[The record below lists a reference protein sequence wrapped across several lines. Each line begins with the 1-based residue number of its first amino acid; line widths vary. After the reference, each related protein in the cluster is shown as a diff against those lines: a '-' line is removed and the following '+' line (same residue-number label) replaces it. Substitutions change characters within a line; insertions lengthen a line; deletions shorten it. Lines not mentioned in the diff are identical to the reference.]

1 VDGLDAFKA
10 NLSQVAN
17 QIRSIEAVFLDVRD
31 TLGEVDAPG
40 NFLPYRPSTEQLLDA
55 LRQLKLRIGAIT
67 SLPDEWKHED
77 AIKVIRNAVL
87 SQDTETGKL
96 VTIGDFIA
104 SEDIIS
110 NQEAGAA
117 KPDPKIYEYAA
128 RKFGLNPEACLFVG
142 ENLIEVIGAQNAGMQ
157 VQQKQCPPGR
167 DFAPALVARIGASP
181 IDSGRQF
188 QALLEHE
195 HLLGERIFAC
205 GDRIAVWISKLISGW
220 TPKLDQKGW
229 ESPPRVEMP
238 EALERAMACFIFLL
252 DRFANQVH
260 LHAEEKMLEVAVACG
275 MPPEKGQWVFDQHDQ
290 ARAYW
295 AALDIAWRRI
305 KQGMTMTGGSLS
317 MTFRRPP
324 RHSSFSLRRMPSGK
338 ITKRIRSQ
346 VRCLVILTT
355 LWS

>member
-1 VDGLDAFKA
+1 MDGLDAFKA

-181 IDSGRQF
+181 IDSGRSFRHCLSTSIYLASESLPAATASQSGF
-188 QALLEHE
+188 RSLLAAGPPSWTRRVGRVPLESRCLKHSK
-195 HLLGERIFAC
+195 ERWP
-205 GDRIAVWISKLISGW
+205 V
-220 TPKLDQKGW
+220 
-229 ESPPRVEMP
+229 
-238 EALERAMACFIFLL
+238 
-252 DRFANQVH
+252 
-260 LHAEEKMLEVAVACG
+260 
-275 MPPEKGQWVFDQHDQ
+275 
-290 ARAYW
+290 
-295 AALDIAWRRI
+295 
-305 KQGMTMTGGSLS
+305 
-317 MTFRRPP
+317 
-324 RHSSFSLRRMPSGK
+324 SFSCSIALPTKFICMRRRKCSRLR
-338 ITKRIRSQ
+338 
-346 VRCLVILTT
+346 
-355 LWS
+355 